1 MLDNVFLRY
10 PAQFYRHFERERSS
24 YLTDSRERP
33 PHVPASPTDH
43 TAGGPDEDL
52 SVAQQKGTVS

>member
-10 PAQFYRHFERERSS
+10 PARFYRHFERERSS

-43 TAGGPDEDL
+43 TAGGADEDL